1 MISQKHKVITP
12 LFIATER
19 FDSTDGEKWK
29 KYYEWAKIPSLTEVV
44 GLDSM
49 LCPHLPHEISD
60 EDWPHVVNEDF
71 RTDYFL
77 QLDYL
82 IKRIQTQTRRN
93 ILGLYRNPAAH
104 VSEPPAAG
112 NFIFMGYDL
121 IEEQTQ
127 ISALTNCG
135 GFPDVFS
142 NGELNSCGLIF
153 DFDRAAEIRQSLAEK
168 HPEEPH
174 AQCEMYSVWLLNEE
188 TSNPRPSMVKLHS
201 T

>member
-1 MISQKHKVITP
+1 MTTP

-19 FDSTDGEKWK
+19 FDPTDGEKWK
-29 KYYEWAKIPSLTEVV
+29 KYFEWAKIPNLTEII

-49 LCPHLPHEISD
+49 LCPHLPQEMVD
-60 EDWPHVVNEDF
+60 EDWKHVVNEDS

-77 QLDYL
+77 HLNYL
-82 IKRIQTQTRRN
+82 VKRIQIQTRRN
-93 ILGLYRNPAAH
+93 ILGLYRNPTVH
-104 VSEPPAAG
+104 VSEAPAEG
-112 NFIFMGYDL
+112 DFTFMGYDL

-142 NGELNSCGLIF
+142 NGELNNCGLIL
-153 DFDRAAEIRQSLAEK
+153 DFDRATEVKQLLAEK

-188 TSNPRPSMVKLHS
+188 SSNPRPPVVNFVSR
-201 T
+201 